1 METLTAKGQWEVGTQ
16 YVWKNDASQIGMSSN
31 GKTNTASEDK
41 SEIF

>member
-1 METLTAKGQWEVGTQ
+1 METLTAKGQWEVQ